1 MTHPIT
7 YYFSYSCDDDAMT
20 LIADTY
26 GSQLGLLSTAQKKVL
41 LTHLSM
47 RLTNNEELLLGLPPT
62 LSRAV
67 EKLSDDGTLALLEA
81 TIAQLRTKH

>member
-7 YYFSYSCDDDAMT
+7 YYHSQSSDGEAMT

-41 LTHLSM
+41 LLHLSM

-67 EKLSDDGTLALLEA
+67 ETLSDDGSLALLEA
-81 TIAQLRTKH
+81 TIAQLRKKN